1 MYEAYAYNHKYISHD
16 ISHDRHTNKHNT
28 YNYKINNKNR
38 HTKYDQQNTLYRHL
52 RNRTL
57 ITVVGILLIVIGIAI
72 LLFGKSSNTP
82 DVEASTIK
90 EKQFT
95 SIQVQPGDTLWSLAE
110 EYGEPYKDY
119 SVFIDEVKSIN
130 QLHGDHITA
139 GGYLFIPVY
148 R

>member
-1 MYEAYAYNHKYISHD
+1 MYEAYIYNHNHNYNH
-16 ISHDRHTNKHNT
+16 HNLHTKKHN
-28 YNYKINNKNR
+28 NKRRN
-38 HTKYDQQNTLYRHL
+38 TKYDQQNTLYRFL

-57 ITVVGILLIVIGIAI
+57 LTVVGILLIVIGIAI